1 MEAESSWLLVVKDT
15 VTQAVAGLIRLL
27 PNMLGAV
34 AVVLVGWL
42 LAKLLRSLAERG
54 LRLLGR
60 SLNNM
65 SRRHAS
71 RGHLMEERSIKAVG
85 AIVYW
90 AIILLFLTAATQVL
104 GLGIFTDWLSNV
116 VAYLPALLAGLLI
129 LLAGFVFSLMAKDLV
144 SAAASTAQL
153 AYADVL
159 GRSVQILIFSMAVV
173 IGIDQMGINVTFLV
187 VIVGVTLGMIFGGM
201 ALAFGLGSRQVVAN
215 ILAAHYARQMYQIGD
230 SITIGALH
238 GRIEQ
243 ITTVSVVLETAQGRC
258 HVPTALFLSEPSSRL
273 EKPPEHEQRRGT

>member
-71 RGHLMEERSIKAVG
+71 RNAS
-85 AIVYW
+85 
-90 AIILLFLTAATQVL
+90 AT
-104 GLGIFTDWLSNV
+104 
-116 VAYLPALLAGLLI
+116 
-129 LLAGFVFSLMAKDLV
+129 
-144 SAAASTAQL
+144 STP
-153 AYADVL
+153 
-159 GRSVQILIFSMAVV
+159 
-173 IGIDQMGINVTFLV
+173 
-187 VIVGVTLGMIFGGM
+187 
-201 ALAFGLGSRQVVAN
+201 
-215 ILAAHYARQMYQIGD
+215 
-230 SITIGALH
+230 
-238 GRIEQ
+238 
-243 ITTVSVVLETAQGRC
+243 C
-258 HVPTALFLSEPSSRL
+258 PSSSL
-273 EKPPEHEQRRGT
+273 P